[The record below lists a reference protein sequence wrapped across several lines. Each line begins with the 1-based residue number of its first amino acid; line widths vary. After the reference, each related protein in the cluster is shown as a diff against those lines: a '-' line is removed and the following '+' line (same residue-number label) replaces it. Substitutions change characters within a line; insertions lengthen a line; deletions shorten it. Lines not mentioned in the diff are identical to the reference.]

1 MHSGYERK
9 EAGSAGSERRKSD
22 WINMDRN
29 RNKINILHLRDSPWL
44 DGPGRTILET
54 ASAIDSSRFGYFIG
68 AFVRNGTAEHPFI
81 DAASRKKTNIIK
93 ISESGTFDFST
104 VYQILKIIGK
114 EKIDILHTH
123 EVRSDILGLLCGK
136 MKRIPVVVT
145 LHGWIENDR
154 KGKILTK
161 LDKWLLRY
169 FDHIVAVSDK
179 MKKEVV
185 GVGVNGKNVSVLY
198 NALVIENYRRDP
210 DDSIFRKQFGIKDE
224 MFLVGNIGRLS
235 PEKGQAD
242 FIRAAAEVLKYCK
255 NVKFALIGSGSDET
269 YLRELAD
276 ELNIRDSVIFTGYRN
291 DMLQVYNS
299 LDLVVQSS
307 RTEGMPNVILEA
319 LAMETP
325 VIATDVGGTL
335 EAIINNYTGILIR
348 PGDPRELAE
357 KIIEYLKNPGLLAG
371 MVKNGRKLIEMKFNF
386 TERTEKLCRIYD
398 ALMREKAR
406 DELSVA

>member
-1 MHSGYERK
+1 MKERKQGHSGLGR
-9 EAGSAGSERRKSD
+9 GKSD
-22 WINMDRN
+22 WINKDRN
-29 RNKINILHLRDSPWL
+29 GHKINILHLRDSPWL

-54 ASAIDSSRFGYFIG
+54 ASAIDSSRFNYFIG
-68 AFVRNGTAEHPFI
+68 AFVRNGIAEHPFI
-81 DAASRKKTNIIK
+81 DAASRKKANIIE
-93 ISESGTFDFST
+93 ISESGTFDFSN
-104 VYQILKIIGK
+104 VHQILKIIGK

-154 KGKILTK
+154 KGRILTK

-185 GVGVNGKNVSVLY
+185 GVGVNGNKVSVLH
-198 NALVIENYRRDP
+198 NALVIEYFQRNPKDRSFRRE
-210 DDSIFRKQFGIKDE
+210 IGVADE
-224 MFLVGNIGRLS
+224 TILVGNIGRLS

-242 FIRAAAEVLKYCK
+242 FIRAAAEVLKQCK

-269 YLRELAD
+269 YLKELVD
-276 ELNIRDSVIFTGYRN
+276 KLNIRDSVIFTGYRN

-307 RTEGMPNVILEA
+307 YTEGMPNVILEA
-319 LAMETP
+319 LAMEKP
-325 VIATDVGGTL
+325 VIATDVGGTS
-335 EAIINNYTGILIR
+335 EAIINNQTGILVR
-348 PGDPRELAE
+348 PGDPRGLAE
-357 KIIEYLKNPGLLAG
+357 KIIECLKNPGVLAG

-386 TERTEKLCRIYD
+386 KERTEKLCRIYD

-406 DELSVA
+406 DEVSVA